1 MGRGVTSFEVKLF
14 HEGKTY
20 VFYGDKISRNLADG
34 GGNLILAASCYEVD
48 SKGKILRRGVVNLS
62 PEWTITHLFM
72 D

>member
-1 MGRGVTSFEVKLF
+1 MRKGVTNFEVKLF

-34 GGNLILAASCYEVD
+34 GGNLILAATCYEVD
-48 SKGKILRRGVVNLS
+48 ENDNILRRGVANLS

-72 D
+72 N